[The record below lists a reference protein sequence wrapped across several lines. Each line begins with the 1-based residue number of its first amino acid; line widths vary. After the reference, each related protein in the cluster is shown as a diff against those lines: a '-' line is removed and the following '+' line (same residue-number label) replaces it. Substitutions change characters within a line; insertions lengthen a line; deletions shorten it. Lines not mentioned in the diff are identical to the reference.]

1 MPETQTTARW
11 ACMAFSRATY
21 IQMSPHARPATE
33 ILAVLPAGG
42 IRHLGL
48 VATPERR

>member
-11 ACMAFSRATY
+11 ACVAFPRATY
-21 IQMSPHARPATE
+21 IRMSPHARPATE
-33 ILAVLPAGG
+33 ILAFLHAAR